1 MTIILSED
9 GDFSYLDPSHPWNQR
24 VFYGK
29 YTVPSEMEL
38 LVFFNNREW
47 KRARKWELDTIARA
61 NLWMFDKYI
70 RF

>member
-1 MTIILSED
+1 
-9 GDFSYLDPSHPWNQR
+9 
-24 VFYGK
+24 
-29 YTVPSEMEL
+29 MEL